1 MNMKL
6 PIIAASVC
14 LATACV
20 SVLPEPEAPEALYR
34 VEANNL
40 TRTLDHL
47 ELARLRNYVG
57 YSGRD
62 EVLRLPKAVR

>member
-6 PIIAASVC
+6 PVIAASVC

-34 VEANNL
+34 VEAE
-40 TRTLDHL
+40 TL
-47 ELARLRNYVG
+47 
-57 YSGRD
+57 
-62 EVLRLPKAVR
+62 